1 MAEIRDLQT
10 TRIPAATADERVTS
24 FLKSVYG
31 WMFVGLLVTAGVA
44 VFIASQEQLVR
55 AIVTTRFLFLALVIG
70 QLGLVYWI
78 SARVATLRP
87 STAATLF
94 IVYAATN
101 GITFSVILLAFTGA
115 SIASA
120 FLTTAGMF
128 GALALYGTLTKRS
141 LVGLGQFAF
150 MGLIGIVIASLV
162 GLLLAKRH
170 AAIPDLRVRCHRL
183 HGLDCVRRAEAQGD
197 GARGR
202 GPANGL
208 VRDQRRALAVPRF
221 RESVPDDPAALR
233 RPSLSLRARPERI
246 DRDGQ
251 RPSEMQ
257 LGLDFRDERRADRR
271 VRGARRVN
279 VVPEHETREARRA
292 AC

>member
-10 TRIPAATADERVTS
+10 ARLPSATADERVAS
-24 FLKSVYG
+24 FLRSVYA

-55 AIVTTRFLFLALVIG
+55 AIVATRFLFLVLVLG

-94 IVYAATN
+94 VVYAATN

-141 LVGLGQFAF
+141 LLGLGQFAF

-162 GLLLAKRH
+162 GLFWQNDTLQFMISACGV
-170 AAIPDLRVRCHRL
+170 IVFT
-183 HGLDCVRRAEAQGD
+183 GLTAYDAQKLKGM
-197 GARGR
+197 
-202 GPANGL
+202 
-208 VRDQRRALAVPRF
+208 ALAVEGPQTG
-221 RESVPDDPAALR
+221 SYAISGA
-233 RPSLSLRARPERI
+233 LSLY
-246 DRDGQ
+246 
-251 RPSEMQ
+251 
-257 LGLDFRDERRADRR
+257 LDFVNLFIMILRLFGDRR
-271 VRGARRVN
+271 
-279 VVPEHETREARRA
+279 
-292 AC
+292 

>member
-1 MAEIRDLQT
+1 
-10 TRIPAATADERVTS
+10 
-24 FLKSVYG
+24 
-31 WMFVGLLVTAGVA
+31 MFVGLLVTAGVA

-94 IVYAATN
+94 VVYAATN

-120 FLTTAGMF
+120 FFTTAGMF
-128 GALALYGTLTKRS
+128 GALALYGTVTKRS

-162 GLLLAKRH
+162 GLFWQNDTLQFMISACGV
-170 AAIPDLRVRCHRL
+170 IVFT
-183 HGLDCVRRAEAQGD
+183 GLTAYDAQKLKGM
-197 GARGR
+197 
-202 GPANGL
+202 
-208 VRDQRRALAVPRF
+208 ALAVEGPQVG
-221 RESVPDDPAALR
+221 SYAISGA
-233 RPSLSLRARPERI
+233 LSLY
-246 DRDGQ
+246 
-251 RPSEMQ
+251 
-257 LGLDFRDERRADRR
+257 LDFVNLFLMILRLFGGRR
-271 VRGARRVN
+271 
-279 VVPEHETREARRA
+279 
-292 AC
+292 

>member
-10 TRIPAATADERVTS
+10 TRTPAATADERVTS
-24 FLKSVYG
+24 FLRSVYG

-94 IVYAATN
+94 VVYAATN

-120 FLTTAGMF
+120 FFTTAGMF
-128 GALALYGTLTKRS
+128 GALALYGTVTKRS

-162 GLLLAKRH
+162 GLFWQNDTLQFMISACGV
-170 AAIPDLRVRCHRL
+170 IVFT
-183 HGLDCVRRAEAQGD
+183 GLTAYDAQKLK
-197 GARGR
+197 AM
-202 GPANGL
+202 
-208 VRDQRRALAVPRF
+208 ALAVEGPQVG
-221 RESVPDDPAALR
+221 SYAISGALV
-233 RPSLSLRARPERI
+233 LY
-246 DRDGQ
+246 
-251 RPSEMQ
+251 
-257 LGLDFRDERRADRR
+257 LDFVNLFLMILRLFGDRR
-271 VRGARRVN
+271 
-279 VVPEHETREARRA
+279 
-292 AC
+292 

>member
-1 MAEIRDLQT
+1 MAEIRNLET
-10 TRIPAATADERVTS
+10 SRTPAATADERVTS

-55 AIVTTRFLFLALVIG
+55 AIVTTRFLFLVLVLG

-94 IVYAATN
+94 LVYAASN
-101 GITFSVILLAFTGA
+101 GITFSVVLLAFTGA

-120 FLTTAGMF
+120 FFTTAGMF
-128 GALALYGTLTKRS
+128 GALALYGTVTKRS

-162 GLLLAKRH
+162 GLFWQNDTLQFMISACGV
-170 AAIPDLRVRCHRL
+170 IVFT
-183 HGLDCVRRAEAQGD
+183 GLTAYDAQKLKGM
-197 GARGR
+197 
-202 GPANGL
+202 
-208 VRDQRRALAVPRF
+208 ALAAEGPQVG
-221 RESVPDDPAALR
+221 SYAISGA
-233 RPSLSLRARPERI
+233 LSLY
-246 DRDGQ
+246 
-251 RPSEMQ
+251 
-257 LGLDFRDERRADRR
+257 LDFVNLFLMILRLFGGRR
-271 VRGARRVN
+271 
-279 VVPEHETREARRA
+279 
-292 AC
+292 